1 MLCSQNP
8 TNLSRSGP
16 PSHVSKSPGCRL
28 SKIPLYLQHPPF
40 SCCPTRIHSICS
52 SLFSCTPPNHQACIC
67 FLYYTHGHLPIMFA
81 YSSVGPPPLSV
92 LMSGISVCLVH
103 HVPLVPSTVLVGTW
117 QALDQSLLSEWMHR
131 QVDINY
137 ILFSG

>member
-1 MLCSQNP
+1 
-8 TNLSRSGP
+8 
-16 PSHVSKSPGCRL
+16 
-28 SKIPLYLQHPPF
+28 
-40 SCCPTRIHSICS
+40 
-52 SLFSCTPPNHQACIC
+52 
-67 FLYYTHGHLPIMFA
+67 MFA